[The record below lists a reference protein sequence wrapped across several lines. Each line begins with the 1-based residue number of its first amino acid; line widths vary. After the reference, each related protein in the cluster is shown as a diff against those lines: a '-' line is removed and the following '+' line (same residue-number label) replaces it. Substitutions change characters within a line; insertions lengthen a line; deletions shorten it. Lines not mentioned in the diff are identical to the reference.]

1 MIHPTAL
8 IDKEVIADRDIEVG
22 AYAVLGKGVHLGKG
36 VKISPFVHL
45 EGDIFIDDNTFV
57 GTGAVIGGAAQ
68 ILGLKEN
75 TGRVRIGKN
84 NIIREYVTIN
94 ASSTPE
100 KTTYIGNNNFLMAF
114 SHIAHDCQLG
124 NSIVVCNGALIA
136 GHVQIQDN
144 AFISGNVV
152 LHQFVRIG
160 RLAMIGGLSRV
171 NQDVPPFMMLVGDSR
186 IWGLNLV
193 RLKRKGF
200 SIKEISAVKEAFNI
214 LYRKSLS
221 PKNALQEL
229 EQIGSQ
235 EAKEIKDFIL
245 SSKRGICGPNKS
257 SLLEKIFLDY
267 PYFLRNKIPTYDL
280 FLRKRV
286 ESRE

>member
-171 NQDVPPFMMLVGDSR
+171 NQDVPFMMLVGDSR

-193 RLKRKGF
+193 GLKRKGF

-245 SSKRGICGPNKS
+245 YSKRGICGPNKS